1 MMTIDPFEYEKYK
14 KYFFTNYIAVI
25 SNQDLLFSDEIY
37 NKYKVHHYT
46 NINGLEGI
54 LKEGEF
60 WVSQAD
66 FLNDKTEMKYTFDMS
81 KEIFSSICKEK
92 KKSQDEINT
101 FSHLFDEAV
110 NRNKENGTNYY
121 TLSFSRNPDSNL
133 LWSNYSQDDGY
144 SITFKFKEL
153 FDGLTQ
159 DRNSGGPLPIA
170 SKVIYEKSE
179 QKSKLLKLLSEIIDR
194 FEDKTNKGNY
204 DVNSDGFIINAIT
217 VLEWYSIFF
226 KDECFSQEEE
236 FRIAFLYLRNSDAK
250 IYDCRISNGT
260 FIPYVKIKIDC
271 NSVKGVTI
279 GPKNNMDINKEGL
292 RKFLWKHEYDL
303 TKVNISKSKI
313 PYRY

>member
-1 MMTIDPFEYEKYK
+1 MTIDPFEYEKYK
-14 KYFFTNYIAVI
+14 KYFFANYITVI
-25 SNQDLLFSDEIY
+25 SDQDLLFSDEKY
-37 NKYKVHHYT
+37 NKYRVHHYT
-46 NINGLEGI
+46 NINGLDGI

-92 KKSQDEINT
+92 KKSQD
-101 FSHLFDEAV
+101 
-110 NRNKENGTNYY
+110 
-121 TLSFSRNPDSNL
+121 
-133 LWSNYSQDDGY
+133 DGY

-159 DRNSGGPLPIA
+159 DRNSGDPLPIA

-236 FRIAFLYLRNSDAK
+236 FRIAFLYLRNRDAK

-292 RKFLWKHEYDL
+292 RKFPWKHEYDL